1 MIKIMFVCLGNICRS
16 PMAEFLMK
24 DLIRKKGVEDK
35 FFIMSSAT
43 SNEEEG
49 NPVHYGTARVLDKYG
64 IDYSKKRAVKLTAKD
79 YGEFDYFIGMEKA
92 NKRNMER
99 IFNGDPEGKI
109 SLIMDY
115 TDTPKDVADPW
126 YTGDFEKCKTDI
138 INGCKALLKEIQK
151 GD

>member
-24 DLIRKKGVEDK
+24 DLVKSKGKEDE
-35 FFIMSSAT
+35 FLIQSSAT

-64 IDYSKKRAVKLTAKD
+64 INYSKKRAVKLTAKD
-79 YGEFDYFIGMEKA
+79 YDQFDYFIGMEKA

-126 YTGDFEKCKTDI
+126 YTGNFDATEKDV
-138 INGCKALLKEIQK
+138 LKGIK
-151 GD
+151 GIYNHFIKE

>member
-24 DLIRKKGVEDK
+24 DLVKSMGMEDE
-35 FFIMSSAT
+35 FLIQSSAT

-64 IDYSKKRAVKLTAKD
+64 INYSKKRAVKLTAKD
-79 YGEFDYFIGMEKA
+79 YDQFDYFIGMEKA

-126 YTGDFEKCKTDI
+126 YTGDFDATERDVLR
-138 INGCKALLKEIQK
+138 GVK
-151 GD
+151 GIYNHFIK

>member
-24 DLIRKKGVEDK
+24 DLVKSKGMEDE
-35 FFIMSSAT
+35 FLIMSSAT

-64 IDYSKKRAVKLTAKD
+64 INYSKKRAVKLTAKD
-79 YGEFDYFIGMEKA
+79 YDQFDYFIGMEKA

-126 YTGDFEKCKTDI
+126 YTGNFDATEKDV
-138 INGCKALLKEIQK
+138 LKGIK
-151 GD
+151 GIYNHFIKE